1 MNPNWQT
8 VYQPRWFNTMKTKL
22 NLLWDN
28 WSSNFVPT
36 QKIAFNKFDF
46 GFSPLKLV
54 AIHTLLKKSG

>member
-1 MNPNWQT
+1 
-8 VYQPRWFNTMKTKL
+8 MKTKL